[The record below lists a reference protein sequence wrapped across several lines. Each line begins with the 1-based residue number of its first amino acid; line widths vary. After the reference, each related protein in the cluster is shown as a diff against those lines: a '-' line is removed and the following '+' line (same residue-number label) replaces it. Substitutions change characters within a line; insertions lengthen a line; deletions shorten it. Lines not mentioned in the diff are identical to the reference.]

1 MNSSSASASG
11 KSPLRRLGRDPNTRK
26 DGYSVDSISLRT
38 LLQCDSMKGV
48 SATTNS
54 LTAEYLNQSQ
64 GGICICLRRGIVL
77 GIRQQ
82 CFGP

>member
-1 MNSSSASASG
+1 MNSSSASASA
-11 KSPLRRLGRDPNTRK
+11 KSPLRRPGRDLNTRK

-54 LTAEYLNQSQ
+54 LTSEYLNQSQ
-64 GGICICLRRGIVL
+64 GEMRRNMG
-77 GIRQQ
+77 
-82 CFGP
+82 